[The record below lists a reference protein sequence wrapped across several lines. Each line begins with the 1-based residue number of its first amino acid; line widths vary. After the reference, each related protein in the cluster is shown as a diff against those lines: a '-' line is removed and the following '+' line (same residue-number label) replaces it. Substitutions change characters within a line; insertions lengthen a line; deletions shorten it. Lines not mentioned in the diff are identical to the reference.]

1 VRKTWEKLR
10 YHAAGERLL
19 RDAAETWIPDFACK
33 DKIRST
39 SPNPAS
45 DKGFAGLTAHTT
57 AGACYSD
64 RSGFWHSA
72 SLSRYTLAS
81 WREFIRC
88 RSVFSF
94 SVILVCGL
102 AASAFAD
109 GTRTWEQ
116 SKFDDLSKGTATGVA
131 IRSVGGLELAPAF
144 KMLYATP
151 STYIWAV
158 AADDQGNVYAA
169 TGAPARVYRI
179 TPDGK
184 ASIIFEPQELQVQTL
199 EVAPGGAIYAAT
211 APDGKVYKLE
221 HKAGER
227 ASEKK
232 ASQKNS
238 EKEKSDETAK
248 PALDPSWSSTVYF
261 APGTKYIWDLT
272 LDKAGN
278 LFVATGD
285 HGEIYKVSA
294 NGDHSLF
301 FKSDET
307 HIRVLAID
315 AQGNLIA
322 GTDGSGL
329 VYRISPAGE
338 AFVLYSAPKKEITAL
353 ALDREGNIYAAGA
366 GEKKSGSVASM
377 GGGSTLIT
385 VAPSAPLSLGS
396 QAPGLSMTPSPSAA
410 PVAQFPFSSGGTT
423 GGSDVYRI
431 ATDGS
436 PSTIWSSHDDLV
448 YTLAFDSQGRLLA
461 GTGNRGHV
469 FAISGP
475 DEFSD
480 LLKAPASQITSFTKA
495 PGGGLYAASSNL
507 GKVFLLGPGP
517 ENEGSYESDVFDA
530 KIFSRWGRADFR
542 GVGNIELLARSG
554 NVDNPDRNWS
564 PWKRVDLSGNHETGV
579 PSARYAQWKAVLHSG
594 STKPAVD
601 SVTLYY
607 LPKNV
612 APVIDDVSVQIG
624 VRYQPMKTSQ
634 LTLGT
639 DVSGSTGTHFE
650 SPVPSMHDR
659 DAIGVKWNAHDENDD
674 QLVYSL
680 YYRGDGESRW
690 LLLKD
695 DITDKAYSFD
705 ASLLPDGGYEV
716 KVVASDA
723 PSHSPGDALTTERVS
738 RRFEVDTTPPQIQNL
753 TASVEGKDIQVRF
766 RAEDGFSTIKRV
778 EYSVDAGD
786 WKYVDPV
793 GQLSDART
801 ENYDFK
807 IALES
812 PNDEAPEHVVVVRVY
827 DKYDN
832 MAAAKTVLHGR

>member
-1 VRKTWEKLR
+1 MVCS
-10 YHAAGERLL
+10 
-19 RDAAETWIPDFACK
+19 FAV
-33 DKIRST
+33 
-39 SPNPAS
+39 
-45 DKGFAGLTAHTT
+45 
-57 AGACYSD
+57 
-64 RSGFWHSA
+64 SA
-72 SLSRYTLAS
+72 S
-81 WREFIRC
+81 
-88 RSVFSF
+88 
-94 SVILVCGL
+94 
-102 AASAFAD
+102 AD

-144 KMLYATP
+144 KLLYASP

-158 AADDQGNVYAA
+158 AADEQGNVYAA

-184 ASIIFEPQELQVQTL
+184 ATIIFEPQELQVQTL
-199 EVAPGGAIYAAT
+199 EVAPGGVIYAAT

-221 HKAGER
+221 HKPGER
-227 ASEKK
+227 ASERK
-232 ASQKNS
+232 S
-238 EKEKSDETAK
+238 EKKSDDKSTDSAK
-248 PALDPSWSSTVYF
+248 PALDPSWTSSVYF
-261 APGTKYIWDLT
+261 APGTKYIWDLA
-272 LDKAGN
+272 LDKTGN

-285 HGEIYKVSA
+285 HGEIYKVAA
-294 NGDHSLF
+294 NGGHSLF

-307 HIRVLAID
+307 HIRVLALD

-329 VYRISPAGE
+329 IYRISPAGE

-353 ALDREGNIYAAGA
+353 ALDHEGNIYAAGV
-366 GEKKSGSVASM
+366 GEKKEA
-377 GGGSTLIT
+377 
-385 VAPSAPLSLGS
+385 SAPFGASS
-396 QAPGLSMTPSPSAA
+396 TVIPVTPAATISTAPQAPGLSMTPSPS
-410 PVAQFPFSSGGTT
+410 PTPLAQFPFPTGGAT

-436 PSTIWSSHDDLV
+436 PSTVWSSHDDLV
-448 YTLAFDSQGRLLA
+448 YTLAFDSQRQLLA
-461 GTGNRGHV
+461 GTGNRGHI

-475 DEFSD
+475 DQFSD
-480 LLKAPASQITSFTKA
+480 LLKAPASQITSFAKA

-517 ENEGSYESDVFDA
+517 ENEGTYESDVFDA

-542 GVGNIELLARSG
+542 GIGNVDLLARSG

-564 PWKRVDLSGNHETGV
+564 AWKKIDLTGNYETGV
-579 PSARYAQWKAVLHSG
+579 PSARYAQWKAVLHAG
-594 STKPAVD
+594 SSQPAVD

-612 APVIDDVSVQIG
+612 APVIDEVSVQVG
-624 VRYQPMKTSQ
+624 VRYQPVKASA
-634 LTLGT
+634 LTFGP
-639 DVSGSTGTHFE
+639 DVSGSSGTHFE
-650 SPVPSMHDR
+650 SPVPSTHDR
-659 DAIGVKWNAHDENDD
+659 DAIGVKWSAHDENDD

-680 YYRGDGESRW
+680 YYRGDGQSRW

-723 PSHSPGDALTTERVS
+723 PSHSPGDALTAERVS
-738 RRFEVDTTPPQIQNL
+738 RRFEVDTTPPQIENL
-753 TASVEGKDIQVRF
+753 TGSVEGKEIHVRF
-766 RAEDGFSTIKRV
+766 RAEDGFSTIKRA
-778 EYSVDAGD
+778 EYSIDAGD
-786 WKYVDPV
+786 WKYVEPV
-793 GQLSDART
+793 GQLSDAKS
-801 ENYDFK
+801 ENYDFR
-807 IALES
+807 IPIES
-812 PNDEAPEHVVVVRVY
+812 PDQEASEHVVVVRVY

-832 MAAAKTVLHGR
+832 MDTAKTVLHGRQ